1 MGANYDDRTYPGT
14 LSEQEVREKFAADQ
28 DQDRYENGNCYSGG
42 IGMATGITF
51 TGEVFPTQEEA
62 HEYLMDKAE
71 KHGSAIISFGS
82 PSRGS
87 GNPSRTK
94 GHGHD

>member
-62 HEYLMDKAE
+62 HEYLMDAAE
-71 KHGSAIISFGS
+71 KWGDALAVRAGDIWIVGAICAS
-82 PSRGS
+82 
-87 GNPSRTK
+87 
-94 GHGHD
+94 